1 MAGRNKIKGI
11 MYYRVSTEDQAQFGV
26 SLEQQRKQCQSY
38 ADMHDI
44 EIIKIFHDDGV
55 SAKTVDRPSLQG
67 MLKFCGQ
74 KSNGV
79 EVVIVYKID
88 RLTRNVN
95 DYSSIL
101 MLLSKLGVKLISTT
115 EAIDSTPIGKFIG
128 NVMAANAQLDND
140 IRSQRV
146 SACMREKIEQGIW
159 CWKAPYGYLNARD
172 GLSKKIITVDKKRAP
187 MIKFIFREYATE
199 LYTVEDV
206 RVKVNKMGL
215 RSWSGKEIS
224 PQLMNKIMTNK
235 FYIGI
240 MTSRGEEFEGTHE
253 KLVDRQTFFKCQ
265 NLLNGKSRGDNVSES
280 QASEDFPL
288 RHFAVCAYCGR
299 PLTAYIST
307 GRWGGKYPYYRCY
320 NRNCSSKKSIAK
332 KKIEDDFRG
341 CLQEITPK
349 DKFLNGFKAVVLD
362 VWEKQ
367 YKRINEDKKDR
378 DKQIEA
384 LKEDKMK
391 LIDMKKKDLLSDE
404 DFREAFDRIKKEIEA
419 KEGESPET
427 KMEEFN
433 IDEAVEFVFDY
444 IKYIPETWKGS
455 DLKQQLVLQ
464 GLIFPEKPIYDYSS
478 FQTPKLCPILQAKK
492 ELAGASS
499 SVVASRGIGP
509 LLSG

>member
-1 MAGRNKIKGI
+1 MVKGI

-38 ADMHDI
+38 ADTHGI
-44 EIIKIFHDDGV
+44 EIIETFHDDGV
-55 SAKTVDRPSLQG
+55 SAKTVDRPSLQE

-74 KSNGV
+74 KTNGV

-101 MLLSKLGVKLISTT
+101 VLLNKLGIKLISTT

-146 SACMREKIEQGIW
+146 ASCMREKIMQGVW
-159 CWKAPYGYLNARD
+159 SWHAPFGYINDRD
-172 GLSKKIITVDKKRAP
+172 GLNKKTIAVDKKRAP
-187 MIKFIFREYATE
+187 MIRFIFREYATG
-199 LYTVEDV
+199 LYTLEDV
-206 RVKVNKMGL
+206 KAKVNKMGL

-224 PQLMNKIMTNK
+224 SQLMNKIITNK

-240 MTSRGEEFEGTHE
+240 MTTRGEEFEGTHE
-253 KLVDRQTFFKCQ
+253 KLIDRETFFKCQ
-265 NLLNGKSRGDNVSES
+265 NLLNGKSRGDSVSES
-280 QASEDFPL
+280 RIKEEFPL

-299 PLTAYIST
+299 PITGYFST

-320 NRNCSSKKSIAK
+320 NKDCVSKKSIAK
-332 KKIEDDFRG
+332 KQIEDSFID
-341 CLQEITPK
+341 CLKEITPR
-349 DKFLNGFKAVVLD
+349 DKFLKGFKAVVLD
-362 VWEKQ
+362 VWEKE
-367 YKRINEDKKDR
+367 YKRVNENRREK
-378 DKQIEA
+378 DKQIEI

-404 DFREAFDRIKKEIEA
+404 DFKEAFDRLKREIEA
-419 KEGESPET
+419 KEGQLCET
-427 KMEEFN
+427 KLEEFD
-433 IDEAVEFVFDY
+433 IDEAIEYVFGY
-444 IKYIPETWKGS
+444 IKDLPETWQKSGF
-455 DLKQQLVLQ
+455 KQQVTLQ

-478 FQTPKLCPILQAKK
+478 FQTPKLCPILATKK

-499 SVVASRGIGP
+499 SVVASRGIEP
-509 LLSG
+509 LLPG